1 VSAVPA
7 LARGDAERLLR
18 FVADAESFGGDHPF
32 AGEFLTQL
40 GRLVPADWVGYSD
53 CWGCTDDKGPGFH
66 FHRPGNEGFF
76 SGRLDWPAVRPV
88 LDEGP
93 LLPRVLQGRFDAI
106 KISDFLSRR
115 ELHRTRMYHLIMR
128 PCGLE
133 DSLYVRLRISSPR
146 RPKQFSFDRGGRD
159 FSARDRAVLDF
170 LNPYLVQLHRA
181 SESRRRLRAALAVH
195 ESTRAAVVLL
205 EDDDRISFASTTA
218 RELLDRY
225 FGGMTVPL
233 PDLLASWLRERRRA
247 TTGEPLRID
256 AGDRSLIVDLVDDAL
271 LLDELQWMPR
281 LTAREREILDLVAE
295 GKTNAEI
302 AERLWVS
309 LGTAKKH
316 LDNIYVK
323 LGVHTRTAA
332 VAVVRERRLLGQ

>member
-40 GRLVPADWVGYSD
+40 GRLVPTDCICYSD
-53 CWGCTDDKGPGFH
+53 CYGCTDDDPSRH
-66 FHRPGNEGFF
+66 FRRPGDEDFF

-88 LDEGP
+88 LDQSP
-93 LLPRVLQGRFDAI
+93 VVSRILQGRFDAI

-133 DSLYVRLRISSPR
+133 DSLNVRLRIPPPA
-146 RPKQFSFDRGGRD
+146 RPKQFSFDRGGRN
-159 FSARDRAVLDF
+159 FSARDRAVLDL

-181 SESRRRLRAALAVH
+181 SENRRRLRAALAGH
-195 ESTRAAVVLL
+195 ESTRSAVVLL

-218 RELLDRY
+218 RALLDRY
-225 FGGMTVPL
+225 FGGMTVHL
-233 PDLLASWLRERRRA
+233 PDLLASWVRGRRRDS
-247 TTGEPLRID
+247 TGEPLRIA
-256 AGDRSLIVDLVDDAL
+256 AGDRSLVIDLIDDAL
-271 LLDELQWMPR
+271 LLQEQHVLPR
-281 LTAREREILDLVAE
+281 LTAREREILTLVDE
-295 GKTNAEI
+295 GRTNAEI

-309 LGTAKKH
+309 PATVKKH
-316 LDNIYVK
+316 LDNIYGK

-332 VAVVRERRLLGQ
+332 VAVVRERRLLG